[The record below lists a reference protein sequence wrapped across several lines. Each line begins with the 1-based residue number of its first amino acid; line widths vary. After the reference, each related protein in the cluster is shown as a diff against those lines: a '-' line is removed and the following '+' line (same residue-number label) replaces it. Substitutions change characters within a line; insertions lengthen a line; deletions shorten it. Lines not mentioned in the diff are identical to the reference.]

1 MTGHPFQGFPRGTR
15 YTPVPNALLGP
26 LLAEIDD
33 MAEFKCILRAIALL
47 HRVRGYPRC
56 VGASALLADAALVA
70 AFKDAPGGAQAAIAA
85 GLERAVARGVLLR
98 VQLDGGRGE
107 VYLLNTEADRRA
119 ASRLG
124 RDGCVSALLE
134 GDRQPVPEPVGPRE
148 NIFALYEEN
157 IGMLTP
163 LLAEELKEAEASYPP
178 DWIRDAFREAVE
190 RNKRSWSYIRRI
202 LERWA
207 TEGRGEHGE
216 HGRHPE
222 EVDRKEYLRRYG
234 PLARP

>member
-1 MTGHPFQGFPRGTR
+1 
-15 YTPVPNALLGP
+15 VA
-26 LLAEIDD
+26 
-33 MAEFKCILRAIALL
+33 
-47 HRVRGYPRC
+47 
-56 VGASALLADAALVA
+56 ASALLADPALVA
-70 AFKDAPGGAQAAIAA
+70 SFKDAPGGPQAAIAS
-85 GLERAVARGVLLR
+85 GLERAVARGMLLR
-98 VQLDGGRGE
+98 AQLDGNCGD

-119 ASRLG
+119 AEAIAKGQVAPPTGNRRLTT
-124 RDGCVSALLE
+124 
-134 GDRQPVPEPVGPRE
+134 EPLGARE

-178 DWIRDAFREAVE
+178 DWIRDAFQEAVE

-216 HGRHPE
+216 PGRHPE

-234 PLARP
+234 PLARS